1 MNNIDRQ
8 YKELLEHILHF
19 GVEKKD
25 RTGTGTKSIFGWQIR
40 HNMKEGFRMDIIER
54 GKFIL

>member
-8 YKELLEHILHF
+8 YKELLEHIIRF
-19 GVEKKD
+19 GVDKKD

-40 HNMKEGFRMDIIER
+40 HKMKTGFSLL
-54 GKFIL
+54 K